1 MWRSTTSSACTWYD
15 TIEHLPVRLQCRPHL
30 KLGTLLQVFEYL
42 STDLKKFMDRTGKG
56 NANPMP
62 PKLIKVTSSFAVH

>member
-1 MWRSTTSSACTWYD
+1 M
-15 TIEHLPVRLQCRPHL
+15 
-30 KLGTLLQVFEYL
+30 LLQVFEYL

-62 PKLIKVTSSFAVH
+62 PKLIKVTVQVNVFVAAAVLRSHFTFRSCFCAELHVSTHQRYSTLP

>member
-1 MWRSTTSSACTWYD
+1 MA
-15 TIEHLPVRLQCRPHL
+15 I
-30 KLGTLLQVFEYL
+30 QVFEYL

-62 PKLIKVTSSFAVH
+62 QQLIKVPRVQQAALLQRHNDSKQEFCHLSIVADKIFLLALTMS

>member
-1 MWRSTTSSACTWYD
+1 MLIPRKMDAQHLLICALCRTSFQAGCAR
-15 TIEHLPVRLQCRPHL
+15 V
-30 KLGTLLQVFEYL
+30 LLQVFEYL

-62 PKLIKVTSSFAVH
+62 PKLIKVTVQFIQCFVYF

>member
-1 MWRSTTSSACTWYD
+1 MD
-15 TIEHLPVRLQCRPHL
+15 VQ
-30 KLGTLLQVFEYL
+30 GVLLQVFEYL

-62 PKLIKVTSSFAVH
+62 PKLIKVTVQCM